1 MFCIP
6 LGSRITT
13 LTSGDKQNETKPSAL
28 EVAGRA
34 LKGLEPWFLSVSA
47 LCGLALW
54 SLTARPWLGSSELGL

>member
-34 LKGLEPWFLSVSA
+34 LKGSGALVLVSLSSLWTCFVVFDSA
-47 LCGLALW
+47 ALAGLQ
-54 SLTARPWLGSSELGL
+54 